1 MQQIITYNANDLLN
15 FKKRYK
21 ISELKEF
28 ESFDN
33 YDTNIIDLSN
43 EKMWKG
49 NKLGNLN
56 NISDLKT
63 LSVELSNV
71 KKSDVVI
78 VLPQNCTY
86 SYEKSFNGTYR
97 ESIKMKD
104 IIPTWLK
111 IIEKNLFEFNCV
123 KISYS
128 KNTTIINNLSFK
140 SDFNF
145 DKTDLVDFSIL
156 TDSNGSNKITTIKLN
171 NIILTTLNIFESPQ
185 HISNFLSY
193 IFPDEK
199 QNMIIPDWVSE
210 LNFYNDE
217 QLKKIKLEKINEI
230 EKINDEISKLDI
242 ELEQNNEY
250 KKVLYETGDEL
261 VKVVMKMLDDLLDND
276 SSEFVDE
283 KKEDFLIKK
292 DNITFIGEIKGI
304 SQAISNKNVS
314 QLDVHVQNYFDKI
327 NKMNITENIKGL
339 LIINHQRNKKIS
351 ERNEVHQNQI
361 DLAKR
366 NNALII
372 ETNILLKLYEK
383 YLKKEINTEDVI
395 KLLSEKNGVLT
406 EKDI

>member
-1 MQQIITYNANDLLN
+1 MQQIITYNANDLLK
-15 FKKRYK
+15 FKEKYK

-49 NKLGNLN
+49 NKFGNLN

-63 LSVELSNV
+63 LSIELSNV
-71 KKSDVVI
+71 KKSDIVI

-86 SYEKSFNGTYR
+86 SYEKNFNGTY
-97 ESIKMKD
+97 SGNTKMKD
-104 IIPTWLK
+104 IIPTWLE
-111 IIEKNLFEFNCV
+111 IIEKNLFEFYCIE
-123 KISYS
+123 ISYS
-128 KNTTIINNLSFK
+128 KNTTIINNLGFK

-145 DKTDLVDFSIL
+145 EKTEFADFSIL
-156 TDSNGSNKITTIKLN
+156 TESNASNKITTIKLN

-185 HISNFLSY
+185 HINSFLSY
-193 IFPDEK
+193 IFPNKK
-199 QNMIIPDWVSE
+199 QNKIIPDWVSE
-210 LNFYNDE
+210 LSFYNDNE
-217 QLKKIKLEKINEI
+217 LKKAKLEKINEI
-230 EKINDEISKLDI
+230 KKINDEISKLDI

-261 VKVVMKMLDDLLDND
+261 AKVVMKILDDLLDND
-276 SSEFVDE
+276 SSKFVDE

-292 DNITFIGEIKGI
+292 DNITFVGEIKGI

-327 NKMNITENIKGL
+327 NEMNITENIKGL

-372 ETNILLKLYEK
+372 ETNVLLKLYEK
-383 YLKKEINTEDVI
+383 YLKKKINTEDVI
-395 KLLSEKNGVLT
+395 ELLSEKNGVLT

>member
-1 MQQIITYNANDLLN
+1 
-15 FKKRYK
+15 
-21 ISELKEF
+21 
-28 ESFDN
+28 
-33 YDTNIIDLSN
+33 
-43 EKMWKG
+43 
-49 NKLGNLN
+49 
-56 NISDLKT
+56 
-63 LSVELSNV
+63 
-71 KKSDVVI
+71 
-78 VLPQNCTY
+78 
-86 SYEKSFNGTYR
+86 
-97 ESIKMKD
+97 MKD

-128 KNTTIINNLSFK
+128 KNTTIINNLGFK

>member
-1 MQQIITYNANDLLN
+1 MQQIITYSANNLLN
-15 FKKRYK
+15 FKEKYK

-43 EKMWKG
+43 ENMWKG
-49 NKLGNLN
+49 HKSGYLN
-56 NISDLKT
+56 NTADLKT
-63 LSVELSNV
+63 LSIEINNV
-71 KKSDVVI
+71 KKSNVVI

-86 SYEKSFNGTYR
+86 CYNLFNNTYHD
-97 ESIKMKD
+97 SSKLKD
-104 IIPTWLK
+104 IIPIWLD
-111 IIEKNLFEFNCV
+111 IIKKHLFNINYIDV
-123 KISYS
+123 SYS
-128 KNTTIINNLSFK
+128 KNTTIINTLNFK

-145 DKTDLVDFSIL
+145 EETSLVDFSIL
-156 TDSNGSNKITTIKLN
+156 TKSSVSNKITTIKLN

-185 HISNFLSY
+185 HTSTFLSY

-199 QNMIIPDWVSE
+199 QNKVIPNWISE
-210 LNFYNDE
+210 LSFYNDE
-217 QLKKIKLEKINEI
+217 QLKKTKLEKINEI
-230 EKINDEISKLDI
+230 KKINDEISELDI
-242 ELEQNNEY
+242 KLEQNNEY

-261 VKVVMKMLDDLLDND
+261 AKVVMKILDDLLDND

-327 NKMNITENIKGL
+327 NEMNITENIKGL

-372 ETNILLKLYEK
+372 ETNVLLKLYEK

-395 KLLSEKNGVLT
+395 KLLAEKNGVLT

>member
-1 MQQIITYNANDLLN
+1 MQQIITYNANDLLK
-15 FKKRYK
+15 FKEKYK

-49 NKLGNLN
+49 NKFGNLN

-63 LSVELSNV
+63 LSIELSNV
-71 KKSDVVI
+71 KKSDIVI

-86 SYEKSFNGTYR
+86 SYEKNFNGTY
-97 ESIKMKD
+97 SGNTKMKD
-104 IIPTWLK
+104 IIPTWLE
-111 IIEKNLFEFNCV
+111 IIEKNLFEFYCIE
-123 KISYS
+123 ISYS
-128 KNTTIINNLSFK
+128 KNTTIINNLGFK

-145 DKTDLVDFSIL
+145 EKTEFADFSIL
-156 TDSNGSNKITTIKLN
+156 TESNASNKITTIKLN

-185 HISNFLSY
+185 HINSFLSY
-193 IFPDEK
+193 IFPNKK
-199 QNMIIPDWVSE
+199 QNKIIPDWVSE
-210 LNFYNDE
+210 LSFYNDNE
-217 QLKKIKLEKINEI
+217 LKKAKLEKINEI
-230 EKINDEISKLDI
+230 KKINDEISKLDI

-250 KKVLYETGDEL
+250 KKVLYETDDEL
-261 VKVVMKMLDDLLDND
+261 AKVVMKILDDLLDND
-276 SSEFVDE
+276 SSKFVDE

-292 DNITFIGEIKGI
+292 DNITFVGEIKGI

-327 NKMNITENIKGL
+327 NEMNITENIKGL

-372 ETNILLKLYEK
+372 ETNVLLKLYEK
-383 YLKKEINTEDVI
+383 YLKKKINTEDVI
-395 KLLSEKNGVLT
+395 ELLSEKNGVLT

>member
-1 MQQIITYNANDLLN
+1 MQQIITYNANDLLK
-15 FKKRYK
+15 FKEKYK

-49 NKLGNLN
+49 NKFGNLN

-63 LSVELSNV
+63 LSIELSNV
-71 KKSDVVI
+71 KKSDIVI

-86 SYEKSFNGTYR
+86 SYEKKINGTY
-97 ESIKMKD
+97 SGNTKMKD
-104 IIPTWLK
+104 IIPTWLE
-111 IIEKNLFEFNCV
+111 IIEKNLFEFYCIE
-123 KISYS
+123 ISYS
-128 KNTTIINNLSFK
+128 KNTTIINNLGFK

-145 DKTDLVDFSIL
+145 EKTEFADFSIL
-156 TDSNGSNKITTIKLN
+156 TESNASNKITTIKLN

-185 HISNFLSY
+185 HINSFLSY
-193 IFPDEK
+193 IFPNKK
-199 QNMIIPDWVSE
+199 QNRIIPDWVSE
-210 LNFYNDE
+210 LSFYNDDE
-217 QLKKIKLEKINEI
+217 LKKAKLEKINEI
-230 EKINDEISKLDI
+230 KKINDEISKLDI

-261 VKVVMKMLDDLLDND
+261 AKVVMKILDDLLDND
-276 SSEFVDE
+276 SSKFVDE

-292 DNITFIGEIKGI
+292 DNITFVGEIKGI

-327 NKMNITENIKGL
+327 NEMNITENIKGL

-372 ETNILLKLYEK
+372 ETNVLLKLYEK
-383 YLKKEINTEDVI
+383 YLKKKINTEDVI
-395 KLLSEKNGVLT
+395 ELLSEKNGVLT